1 MGGGPPC
8 FPPGSTCPAV
18 LGVYT
23 KRHFAFAYEA
33 FTLCGLT
40 FHSGSANNMLCN
52 SFEQT
57 AICSGMPRNPKY
69 ATLAGLTHIWF
80 GLFPVRSPLLG
91 ESLLIS
97 FPPVTKMFQ
106 FTGSG
111 FYCPI
116 YSGSDNTCS
125 QVLGSPIRISTDLCS
140 LAAPRS
146 FSQLATSFFA
156 SSWLHPPYALI
167 TLD

>member
-1 MGGGPPC
+1 MEGGPPC

-23 KRHFAFAYEA
+23 KSLIIFAYEA
-33 FTLCGLT
+33 FTLYGLA
-40 FHSGSANNMLCN
+40 FHPTSANDMVCN
-52 SFEQT
+52 SSTKLQLSPVFPSTPTVQRLQ
-57 AICSGMPRNPKY
+57 AI
-69 ATLAGLTHIWF
+69 THSWF
-80 GLFPVRSPLLG
+80 RLFPFRSPLLR
-91 ESLLIS
+91 ESQLIS

-106 FTGSG
+106 FTGFG

-156 SSWLHPPYALI
+156 SWHQGIPRTPLLS
-167 TLD
+167 